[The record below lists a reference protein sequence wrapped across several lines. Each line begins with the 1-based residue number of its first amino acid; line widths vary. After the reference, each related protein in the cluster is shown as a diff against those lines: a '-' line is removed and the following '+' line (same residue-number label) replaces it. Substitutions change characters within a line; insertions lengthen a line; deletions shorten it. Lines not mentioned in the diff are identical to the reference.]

1 MSEAYF
7 PIQSYKAGDVLFSRG
22 EQANTFFM
30 IESGEVDLFVPP
42 ANTFLVRLGPGE
54 AFGEQAIL
62 TSGVRGATAIAVTDL
77 ICVQMT
83 AESLQEIVQSQT
95 SLIRPVLEALFLQ
108 LYLNNSIRSAIPELN
123 LRRDPA

>member
-22 EQANTFFM
+22 DAANTFYM
-30 IESGEVDLFVPP
+30 IESGDVDLFVPP

-62 TSGVRGATAIAVTDL
+62 TGGVRGATAIAVTDMVC
-77 ICVQMT
+77 IQMT

-95 SLIRPVLEALFLQ
+95 SLIRPVLEGLFLQ
-108 LYLNNSIRSAIPELN
+108 LYLQNSIRSAIPQLN
-123 LRRDPA
+123 V

>member
-7 PIQSYKAGDVLFSRG
+7 PIQSYKTGDVLFSRG
-22 EQANTFFM
+22 DAANTFYM

-62 TSGVRGATAIAVTDL
+62 TGGVRGATAIAVTDMVC
-77 ICVQMT
+77 IQMT

-95 SLIRPVLEALFLQ
+95 SLIRPVLEGLFLQ
-108 LYLNNSIRSAIPELN
+108 LYLQNSIRSAIPELN
-123 LRRDPA
+123 V